1 MKKIIRYRLQLN
13 LPDSTTS
20 NVEMLL
26 YHLTRI
32 KKENL
37 FFTGKWPDI
46 KLSSTNGEKNQF
58 TCNILI

>member
-37 FFTGKWPDI
+37 FFTGK
-46 KLSSTNGEKNQF
+46 
-58 TCNILI
+58 